1 MAKAT
6 TTKATKVPAAKRAP
20 QQNNNTPNSNE
31 AAGEVRGTA
40 QPGTAGN
47 EADAANLTQQPGS
60 SHVQGPDN
68 TALNSSST
76 PVAATPSSSDERPGP
91 DKGPATVGDAM
102 QPGTPGTEAAGEM
115 AAGIAVANRLIEV
128 MESIGKNGL
137 AATIDLLA
145 ANNQPRNQLLRS
157 PERLQ
162 RIIERYGQIY
172 PDATHLLVTTD
183 AQFFL
188 PANAAD
194 AKAHQLLVDKDK
206 EVLMLPLQTTPTEA

>member
-20 QQNNNTPNSNE
+20 RQKINTPNSNE

-68 TALNSSST
+68 TAFNSSST
-76 PVAATPSSSDERPGP
+76 PEAATPLSTGERPGP

-102 QPGTPGTEAAGEM
+102 QPGTPGTEAAG
-115 AAGIAVANRLIEV
+115 IAVANRLIEV
-128 MESIGKNGL
+128 MESICKNGL